1 MTSVRRQSF
10 AIDSEAA
17 WGAAWEEEK
26 EDGMTR
32 IEEEE
37 VASWSFKDFPWTE
50 VIPWSPSTL

>member
-1 MTSVRRQSF
+1 MRRQSF